1 MDKDQLTFELHKL
14 QLQATVEDALKTKEN
29 YRSTIRQLREYNISL
44 EGQLSAKEVKVHL
57 CNVHYKLSLS
67 MLRTRRLGYCT
78 VTCSCAVM
86 SVQLYVYMYFSK
98 PIRTLVLKKE
108 KKHGM

>member
-1 MDKDQLTFELHKL
+1 MDKDQLTFELHKFR
-14 QLQATVEDALKTKEN
+14 ATVEDALKTKEN
-29 YRSTIRQLREYNISL
+29 YWSTIRQLREHNISL
-44 EGQLSAKEVKVHL
+44 EGQLSAEEVMVHL
-57 CNVHYKLSLS
+57 CNVHYKSLS